1 MKVLIAFLI
10 LSSLMMGG
18 AALAQDEGC
27 ETAFADVNAF
37 TAEVYEKSTAE
48 IVDGVIAWEAAD
60 WENIVRQVVSASEF
74 YLNNCTDADVPL
86 SEQLDAVQELATMSV
101 ILPPVET
108 VDIGGDFSDV
118 PLVTNFKPSTGFID
132 FNGDGEEDMF
142 LNTQVPY
149 FSEKTVYMIQGGL
162 TIAFFKDAENSSD
175 GWQGQVIA
183 PVTEFVTTQDGD
195 HLTYAQTEDNT
206 LRVVSAEQALKSFP
220 TPEIQVVDVDGTPL
234 TFITTQSST
243 GAGTS
248 KELDVLS
255 WDGHIPSVELRVSF
269 DDWCYPGATLDWTIG
284 DDGSVTIP
292 TNGNEEG
299 SALHCGRTPEATFRW
314 DGTGYVQD

>member
-1 MKVLIAFLI
+1 MKHAIWFLI
-10 LSSLMMGG
+10 LSSLVLGG
-18 AALAQDEGC
+18 AAMAQEDGC
-27 ETAFADVNAF
+27 ESAFADVNAF

-48 IVDGVIAWEAAD
+48 IVEGVIAWESAD
-60 WENIVRQVVSASEF
+60 WENIVRQVVGASEY
-74 YLNNCTDADVPL
+74 YLNNCTDLDLPL
-86 SEQLDAVQELATMSV
+86 WEQLEAVQELAAMSH
-101 ILPPVET
+101 ILPSVET
-108 VDIGGDFSDV
+108 VDIGGDFSEV
-118 PLVTNFKPSTGFID
+118 QLITNFKPSTGFID
-132 FNGDGEEDMF
+132 FNGDGQEEMF

-149 FSEKTVYMIQGGL
+149 FSDKTVYMIQGGL
-162 TIAFFKDAENSSD
+162 SIAFFDDEND

-183 PVTEFVTTQDGD
+183 PVTEFVTTGD
-195 HLTYAQTEDNT
+195 HLTYAQTEENT
-206 LRVVSAEQALKSFP
+206 LSVESAEQALKMFP

-243 GAGTS
+243 GAGTA

-255 WDGHIPSVELRVSF
+255 WDGRIPSVELRVSF

-299 SALHCGRTPEATFRW
+299 SALHCGRTPEATFTW
-314 DGTGYVQD
+314 DGEGYK

>member
-1 MKVLIAFLI
+1 MKFLIGFLI
-10 LSSLMMGG
+10 LSSLVFGG
-18 AALAQDEGC
+18 ATMAQEDGC
-27 ETAFADVNAF
+27 ESAFADVNAF

-48 IVDGVIAWEAAD
+48 IVDGVIAWDSAD
-60 WENIVRQVVSASEF
+60 WENIVRQVVAASEF

-86 SEQLDAVQELATMSV
+86 WEQLDAVQQLAAMSV

-108 VDIGGDFSDV
+108 VDIGGDFSEV
-118 PLVTNFKPSTGFID
+118 PLVTNFEASTGFID
-132 FNGDGEEDMF
+132 LNGDGEGEMF

-149 FSEKTVYMIQGGL
+149 FSDRTVYMIQGGL
-162 TIAFFKDAENSSD
+162 TIAFFKDATD

-195 HLTYAQTEDNT
+195 HLTYAQTEENT
-206 LRVVSAEQALKSFP
+206 LSVESAEQALKSFP
-220 TPEIQVVDVDGTPL
+220 TPEIQVVDVDGTSL
-234 TFITTQSST
+234 TFITTHSLT
-243 GAGTS
+243 GAGVA
-248 KELDVLS
+248 KELNVLS
-255 WDGHIPSVELRVSF
+255 WDGRIPSVELRVSF

-299 SALHCGRTPEATFRW
+299 SALHCGRTPEAVFTW
-314 DGTGYVQD
+314 DGTGYVES